1 MTMGHCYMLP
11 ATLSLIAD
19 CRSLV
24 RSMASKYVTSPV
36 KHFHANQ
43 RDESRDSPGQDESE
57 TKDAGGT
64 YNIDTPSKNQV
75 LPRSSST
82 VSEIKAT
89 AGNCATYIKKKTT
102 EFVKYEMGDF
112 QQVNPK
118 VRLDDAYTEDGDEIF
133 VETELDMIKPQNVAT
148 TVISPLHPWKNQWD
162 FLIIVLVLYNAIF
175 IPVAIGFPS
184 YEGESALFGYFIDSL
199 FILDI
204 FLSFRTAYVME
215 NGEINWDP
223 KSIRQNYLKTW
234 FTIDLIASI
243 PLEVFVLMFSSQN
256 DGVDSSQLQLKLL
269 LRMLKL
275 PRLFRMGRIFKY
287 LEKFKYASTMRI
299 IRLLVG
305 YVLAGHWVACGFL
318 FVCRLQD
325 PTETITYL
333 HDIHDKQ
340 LIRQYMA
347 TLRTSFF
354 FFAGENVEVN
364 TLPEE
369 VYATIFFVLGN
380 VLSAVLIGNIGVVL
394 ANRNIMA
401 SEHQRKKQSLGVTL
415 RTMKIPLYLQNRVIV
430 STVDYLSSNM

>member
-1 MTMGHCYMLP
+1 
-11 ATLSLIAD
+11 
-19 CRSLV
+19 
-24 RSMASKYVTSPV
+24 MASKYVTSPSQP
-36 KHFHANQ
+36 HHANQ
-43 RDESRDSPGQDESE
+43 REEHHGSPRQDENE
-57 TKDAGGT
+57 MKGANAT
-64 YNIDTPSKNQV
+64 YNIDAPCQHQV
-75 LPRSSST
+75 LRGSAST
-82 VSEIKAT
+82 TSEIRAKMDS
-89 AGNCATYIKKKTT
+89 CASYVKKKAT
-102 EFVKYEMGDF
+102 EFVKYEMGDL
-112 QQVNPK
+112 QHKNPK
-118 VRLDDAYTEDGDEIF
+118 VKLDDTYTEDGDEIY
-133 VETELDMIKPQNVAT
+133 VETELDMAKPPHVPK
-148 TVISPLHPWKNQWD
+148 TVISPFNPWKNQWD

-184 YEGESALFGYFIDSL
+184 YEGESDLFGYFIDSL

-204 FLSFRTAYVME
+204 FFSFRTAYVME
-215 NGEINWDP
+215 NGEINWDA

-234 FTIDLIASI
+234 FTIDVIASI
-243 PLEVFVLMFSSQN
+243 PLELFVLVLSSLN

-325 PTETITYL
+325 PTQTITFL
-333 HDIHDKQ
+333 HDIHDKT
-340 LIRQYMA
+340 LISQYMA
-347 TLRTSFF
+347 ALRTSFY

-369 VYATIFFVLGN
+369 IYATIFFVLGN

-415 RTMKIPLYLQNRVIV
+415 RTMKIPQSLQNRVIV
-430 STVDYLSSNM
+430 SIS

>member
-1 MTMGHCYMLP
+1 
-11 ATLSLIAD
+11 
-19 CRSLV
+19 
-24 RSMASKYVTSPV
+24 MASKYVTSPV
-36 KHFHANQ
+36 QQYHENQ
-43 RDESRDSPGQDESE
+43 VDEFQDSHRQDESE
-57 TKDAGGT
+57 MKDAGAT
-64 YNIDTPSKNQV
+64 FNIDTPLQNQV
-75 LPRSSST
+75 LPRSAST
-82 VSEIKAT
+82 ASEIKAKVD
-89 AGNCATYIKKKTT
+89 NCATYVKQKAN
-102 EFVKYEMGDF
+102 EFVKYEMGHF
-112 QQVNPK
+112 QHANPK
-118 VRLDDAYTEDGDEIF
+118 VRLDDAYTEDGDEIY
-133 VETELDMIKPQNVAT
+133 VETELDMVKPPHVPT

-184 YEGESALFGYFIDSL
+184 YEGESDLFGYFIDGL

-215 NGEINWDP
+215 NGEINWDA

-243 PLEVFVLMFSSQN
+243 PLELFVLVLSSL
-256 DGVDSSQLQLKLL
+256 DDRVDSSQLQLKLL

-287 LEKFKYASTMRI
+287 LEKFKYASSMRI

-325 PTETITYL
+325 PTQTITFL
-333 HDIHDKQ
+333 HDIHDKP
-340 LIRQYMA
+340 LVSQYMA
-347 TLRTSFF
+347 ALRTSFF

-369 VYATIFFVLGN
+369 IYATIFFVLGN

-401 SEHQRKKQSLGVTL
+401 SEHQRKKQSLAVTL
-415 RTMKIPLYLQNRVIV
+415 RTMKIPQSLQNRVIV
-430 STVDYLSSNM
+430 STIR